1 MNPAF
6 IIIIL
11 ISAITLWFFLS
22 GAFRPLGR
30 FFHHIWNDAKDAMSE
45 SEDEENKGN

>member
-11 ISAITLWFFLS
+11 IGAIALWFFLS
-22 GAFRPLGR
+22 GAFRPIGR
-30 FFHHIWNDAKDAMSE
+30 IFHNLWSDAKDAMSE
-45 SEDEENKGN
+45 EEEEDKGE